1 MKGEDEDDDE
11 DAATS
16 VHSRPSHGSLH
27 RRLYKRGAFAS
38 VKGGNYYTAVFKH
51 ERHVV
56 AASAYSQLC
65 FCPDFAVRHNLT

>member
-38 VKGGNYYTAVFKH
+38 VKGGNYYTAVFTTLKYMITPH
-51 ERHVV
+51 
-56 AASAYSQLC
+56 AAMYQAI
-65 FCPDFAVRHNLT
+65 RR